1 MAPACTLILH
11 RGTFVAWNSQMFR
24 RNRGA
29 WLPGNRIITVM
40 ENAPNQSLRLVENW
54 TSKSAGICYSGF
66 DIADRFLFFSSQI
79 GESKKSG
86 SKHGSSH
93 PCFMAS
99 WKASDFIKNAPF
111 SSHLQKDMNV
121 NYWVLPPTP
130 CNSLKR
136 FTICCRDRDYF
147 FASFLRLGFFGRIQ
161 YYSNIF

>member
-79 GESKKSG
+79 GESVVPRSLGLNMGLVILVSWHHERLVTLSKMHLFQAIYKKIWTWTIGCCPRLLATVWRDSLFAVG
-86 SKHGSSH
+86 TGTI
-93 PCFMAS
+93 F
-99 WKASDFIKNAPF
+99 
-111 SSHLQKDMNV
+111 
-121 NYWVLPPTP
+121 LPP
-130 CNSLKR
+130 
-136 FTICCRDRDYF
+136 F
-147 FASFLRLGFFGRIQ
+147 
-161 YYSNIF
+161 